1 MCLTHISHH
10 ETIMTSIVI
19 WLLTLIFLIALHCM
33 EFLNN
38 IHIRIHISYSLHFL
52 MTLSNKAKSLSTK
65 SKTLKIQT
73 IANENLICYH
83 YYNT

>member
-19 WLLTLIFLIALHCM
+19 RLLTLIFLIALHGM
-33 EFLNN
+33 EFFNN
-38 IHIRIHISYSLHFL
+38 IHIRIHISYSSHIL
-52 MTLSNKAKSLSTK
+52 TALSNKAKSLSTK